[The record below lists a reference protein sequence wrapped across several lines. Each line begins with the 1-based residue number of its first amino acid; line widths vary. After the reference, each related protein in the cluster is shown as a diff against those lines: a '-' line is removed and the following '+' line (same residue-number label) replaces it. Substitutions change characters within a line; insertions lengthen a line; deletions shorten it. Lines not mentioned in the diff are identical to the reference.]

1 MDLLSFAAGF
11 FLATVL
17 SVVILAIILEIRN
30 KRAVA
35 FTKRFAIISEGLSS
49 LKALAFSTCSHLKK
63 LKMKVEKEQA
73 QHSDKKLQESLDGLV
88 YILDNLSEGMMPP
101 TEEIAMEALKG
112 RNSSSKQR
120 AYEDG
125 LKFRDDVRKLR
136 QMLKQEGLDGV
147 GRIALQTKKVDI
159 VPIQI
164 VDNPE

>member
-1 MDLLSFAAGF
+1 MDLFSFAAGF

-17 SVVILAIILEIRN
+17 SVVILAIILEIRK

-35 FTKRFAIISEGLSS
+35 FSRRFAVISEGLSS
-49 LKALAFSTCSHLKK
+49 LKALAFSTCGHLKK
-63 LKMKVEKEQA
+63 MKSQLAKERHGNQ
-73 QHSDKKLQESLDGLV
+73 KLQESLDGLV
-88 YILDNLSEGMMPP
+88 YIFDNLSAGMMPP
-101 TEEIAMEALKG
+101 TEEIAMEALQG

-136 QMLKQEGLDGV
+136 QMLKQQGLDGV
-147 GRIALQTKKVDI
+147 GRVALQTKKSEIEPVR
-159 VPIQI
+159 I